1 LIPDGISRGEL
12 VELLSRIT
20 IHTAQVHMEEELRT
34 LVFQCLMQNIV
45 VDFPVWREDFLYGK
59 SKSFIFYVAIVLSV
73 TKVFSQEVF

>member
-1 LIPDGISRGEL
+1 MECREVNKKIVTLE
-12 VELLSRIT
+12 VTLSN
-20 IHTAQVHMEEELRT
+20 HTAHGRGITST

-45 VDFPVWREDFLYGK
+45 VDFPVLWREVFPYGK